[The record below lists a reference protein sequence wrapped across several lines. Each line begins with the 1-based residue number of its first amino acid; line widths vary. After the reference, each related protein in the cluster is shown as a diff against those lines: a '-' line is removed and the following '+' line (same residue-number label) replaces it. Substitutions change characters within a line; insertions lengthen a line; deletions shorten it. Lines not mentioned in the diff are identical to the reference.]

1 MFSDTFI
8 THLLIICFEGLT
20 QSENTLKLHWIQKKQ
35 VSFFVS
41 TPNPCFMLNHNIW
54 VCSHEWTLP
63 LPVPLFL
70 LSKFATLQ
78 MCAVERVPNFQWGW
92 VGGVSMGGACHIH
105 TSRSVSQLPQLCA
118 DMGYLCNLDISTNV
132 IFLQPAVIV
141 FVIMASRPLATS
153 PTSEPI
159 HQRKKTSLSSE
170 TKPEIFY
177 DMLLRGVSMVES
189 EPKFQWGLESLKF

>member
-1 MFSDTFI
+1 
-8 THLLIICFEGLT
+8 
-20 QSENTLKLHWIQKKQ
+20 
-35 VSFFVS
+35 
-41 TPNPCFMLNHNIW
+41 
-54 VCSHEWTLP
+54 
-63 LPVPLFL
+63 
-70 LSKFATLQ
+70 
-78 MCAVERVPNFQWGW
+78 
-92 VGGVSMGGACHIH
+92 MGGACHIH

-170 TKPEIFY
+170 TKLEIFY

-189 EPKFQWGLESLKF
+189 EPKFQ